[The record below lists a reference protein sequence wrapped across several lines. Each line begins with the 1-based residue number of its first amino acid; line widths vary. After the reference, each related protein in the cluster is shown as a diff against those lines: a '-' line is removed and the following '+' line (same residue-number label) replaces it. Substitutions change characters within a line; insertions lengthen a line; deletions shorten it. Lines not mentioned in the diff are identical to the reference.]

1 MRKYM
6 LPLLSTLLLNTDA
19 AEGVIDTP
27 TDVENTGVEAGKDT
41 EEDEDEDGEVL
52 EVIDNIKFVKKEY
65 KKEFLKG
72 KAFAAPRFSS
82 VSQALNHIDTQ
93 LKLQQ
98 KHKSQLEKGGVTA
111 EDVLLDNLHSMI
123 DNKLRTRVKAEASV
137 KNSADKEWIN
147 TAPTVLFTPKEAHAW
162 IPGIRE
168 PGVGNQIKILSSKI
182 VEFQKAGIGME
193 NPEFIKV
200 MMELAQVA
208 GSTVKV

>member
-1 MRKYM
+1 M
-6 LPLLSTLLLNTDA
+6 LPLLSTILLTPDGNEGGVATTDNTDS
-19 AEGVIDTP
+19 T
-27 TDVENTGVEAGKDT
+27 TDTGVATTGTEEA
-41 EEDEDEDGEVL
+41 EDEDEDGEVL

-137 KNSADKEWIN
+137 KNGADKEWIN

-168 PGVGNQIKILSSKI
+168 PGVGNQIKILSAKI
-182 VEFQKAGIGME
+182 VQFQKDGIGME
-193 NPEFIKV
+193 NPEFLKT
-200 MMELAQVA
+200 MLELAAVA
-208 GSTVKV
+208 APKV

>member
-1 MRKYM
+1 M